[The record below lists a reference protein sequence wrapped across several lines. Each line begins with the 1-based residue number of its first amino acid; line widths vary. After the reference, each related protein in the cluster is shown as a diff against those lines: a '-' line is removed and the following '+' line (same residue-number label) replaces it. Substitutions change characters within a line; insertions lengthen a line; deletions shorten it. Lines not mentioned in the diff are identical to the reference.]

1 MAGKIITLNKDE
13 VIKVV
18 ELARGF
24 LMTFET
30 NYICYGLF
38 KGIEK
43 LKKIEIDSNHSS
55 SYNILKEYPA
65 ESLKI
70 VVNSSAN
77 LTENVRFEAGVIY
90 VCSGVYNSYFEK
102 VNNMFVQSTLID
114 YADMH

>member
-43 LKKIEIDSNHSS
+43 LKKN
-55 SYNILKEYPA
+55 
-65 ESLKI
+65 
-70 VVNSSAN
+70 
-77 LTENVRFEAGVIY
+77 
-90 VCSGVYNSYFEK
+90 
-102 VNNMFVQSTLID
+102 
-114 YADMH
+114 

>member
-55 SYNILKEYPA
+55 SYNILKMNIVTLA
-65 ESLKI
+65 FFMKIISNLMGMLGLVVMILQQESL
-70 VVNSSAN
+70 
-77 LTENVRFEAGVIY
+77 E
-90 VCSGVYNSYFEK
+90 
-102 VNNMFVQSTLID
+102 
-114 YADMH
+114 